1 MQLKHSGLGIAS
13 FIVSIFSGG
22 LMFITVV
29 IAGLIEASSPDGM
42 DETSPVAM
50 MVGFAIFGFV
60 GISLIA
66 LVLGIVG
73 LFQSDR
79 KKIFALL
86 GTIFSALTILG
97 IAALILIGITM
108 G

>member
-1 MQLKHSGLGIAS
+1 
-13 FIVSIFSGG
+13 
-22 LMFITVV
+22 MFITVV

-42 DETSPVAM
+42 DETSPVAI
-50 MVGFAIFGFV
+50 MVGLAIFGFV